1 MVRRKLAVLVVV
13 IASSALA
20 ACAEA
25 TGPEPVPQEIAAE
38 GGCGAVVGGSA
49 TRC

>member
-1 MVRRKLAVLVVV
+1 MVRRKLAVLVVAF
-13 IASSALA
+13 ASLALA

-25 TGPEPVPQEIAAE
+25 TGPEPVPTELSAD
-38 GGCGAVVGGSA
+38 GCGIVTGGSA